1 MDTKYLAQFR
11 KSMKKFNTTADHTFS
26 VVGHSKPYS
35 FGRLNNDIIVLL
47 SSLGVTDAALLAK
60 QQEYFEWISAASK
73 DPVKALD
80 FLACLES
87 FPLAERALLEGV
99 ESEQVKREIKRLQNM
114 EVVGSRQA
122 QTNKFK
128 SRMIVHKSRRLYGV
142 CDPYQVLKEGQV
154 HIRITVSRKGQT
166 TPIHGDVIIVKNP
179 CLHPGV
185 LFLFSECWP
194 QTHERI
200 CLGDILKLRAVH
212 HPKLSHLLDCLV
224 FASVAKP
231 GHKAAP
237 SMTSGGDL
245 DGKKLICWPG
255 YSLNRW

>member
-1 MDTKYLAQFR
+1 MLHPALDAEGQHLAQFR
-11 KSMKKFNTTADHTFS
+11 KSMKKFNTTADHSFS

-87 FPLAERALLEGV
+87 FQLAERALLEGV

-114 EVVGSRQA
+114 EIVGSRQA

-128 SRMIVHKSRRLYGV
+128 SRMIIHKSRRLYGV
-142 CDPYQVLKEGQV
+142 CDPLQVLQEGEV
-154 HIRITVSRKGQT
+154 HIRITVSRKGHT
-166 TPIHGDVIIVKNP
+166 TPIHGDVIIVRNP
-179 CLHPGV
+179 CLHPGMSLTIMIPTAGQTIMNV
-185 LFLFSECWP
+185 LF
-194 QTHERI
+194 R
-200 CLGDILKLRAVH
+200 
-212 HPKLSHLLDCLV
+212 
-224 FASVAKP
+224 
-231 GHKAAP
+231 
-237 SMTSGGDL
+237 
-245 DGKKLICWPG
+245 
-255 YSLNRW
+255 